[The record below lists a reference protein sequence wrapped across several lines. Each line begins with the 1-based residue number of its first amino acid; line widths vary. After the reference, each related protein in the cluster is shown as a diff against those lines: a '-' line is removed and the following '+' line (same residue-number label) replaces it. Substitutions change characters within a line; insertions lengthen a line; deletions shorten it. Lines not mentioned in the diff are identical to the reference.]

1 MLKYIQLYIRKFIM
15 KKLRKIKKINDFLK
29 FKFLTRYI
37 FIIINGHSMSP
48 TLKNMSLRIVDK
60 YQNDIKKINRF
71 DVLFITKKSSNSL
84 RTKYVKRVIGL
95 PNEWIEIKN
104 NKLFVNGKEVEC
116 KYWLKR
122 EFRDNYVWDTKP
134 DEIVIIGDNLEYSTD
149 SRKIG
154 PVGIDCIIGKVI

>member
-15 KKLRKIKKINDFLK
+15 KKLRKIKKIIDFLK

-37 FIIINGHSMSP
+37 LTIINGHSMSP
-48 TLKNMSLRIVDK
+48 ALKNMSLRIVDK
-60 YQNDIKKINRF
+60 NQNDIKKINRF

-95 PNEWIEIKN
+95 PNEWIEIKS
-104 NKLFVNGKEVEC
+104 NKLFVNGKEVKC
-116 KYWLKR
+116 KYWVQR
-122 EFRDNYVWDTKP
+122 EFTHNYVWDTKS

-154 PVGIDCIIGKVI
+154 PVGINCIVGKVI